1 MFVFVCLYLCIC
13 ICSRGSRLHLQ
24 LATICHHS
32 SNTTVQQRRVSTY
45 IQAMCNRTHGTSV
58 SIVLQGVMVLLRVQ
72 KDHCAVLCIIYSIT
86 IHCIRCGGIS
96 ASPEALTRDVIHL
109 AWHIHIYSH
118 IQMLMTVYRDDDDTI
133 QFLKLETRIGNVP
146 RVCFE
151 KLL

>member
-1 MFVFVCLYLCIC
+1 
-13 ICSRGSRLHLQ
+13 
-24 LATICHHS
+24 
-32 SNTTVQQRRVSTY
+32 
-45 IQAMCNRTHGTSV
+45 MCNRTHSTSV

-72 KDHCAVLCIIYSIT
+72 KDHCAVLCIIYSIA

-151 KLL
+151 KLLKKH